1 VRRTN
6 GTMFWMFRAIVVV
19 VILLLVFCLSGY
31 GGSRG
36 TYLML
41 N

>member
-1 VRRTN
+1 V
-6 GTMFWMFRAIVVV
+6 IVV
-19 VILLLVFCLSGY
+19 VILLLVFYLSGY
-31 GGSRG
+31 GQPRG